1 MKKNFRLEKDSI
13 GNIEV
18 PNDAFW
24 GAQTQRSI
32 KNFSTGEELIPIK
45 LIHAL
50 TLIKKA
56 AAIANNNLGYLDQF
70 KKDLITKSCNEIL
83 KGKFDSQFPLKI
95 WQTGSGTQTNMN
107 VNEVIS
113 NISASRINS
122 ELGSYTSLHPN
133 DDVNKSQST
142 NDTFPAAIHISVV
155 IEIYKAL
162 LPSIEKLINSLE
174 IKSREWNDLIKI
186 GRTHFQDAVPIT
198 LGQEISAWSKQIED
212 AKASIILSVSDLYQL
227 PIGGTAVG
235 SGINCP
241 KNFSEEVI
249 KIIRSETKLPFT
261 KSTNHF
267 SLMASHDRLA
277 NVMSKLKI
285 LACSLFK
292 ISNDIKI
299 LSSGPRSGIF
309 ELIIPKNEPGSSI
322 MPGKVNPTQCE
333 ALSMICAQIV
343 GFEYAVTMANCS
355 GTLQMNEYK
364 PLIAFNI
371 LTSIK
376 LLSEGIENFKIKLID
391 GMMPNYQSID
401 VNLNNSLMLIT
412 ALVPEIGYE
421 KAAEIANLAF
431 NDALSLKQATLKL
444 GYLNEEEFDKIMKIE
459 TMIKS

>member
-1 MKKNFRLEKDSI
+1 MKDDFRLEKDSI
-13 GNIEV
+13 GTVEV
-18 PNDAFW
+18 PKNALW

-32 KNFSTGEELIPIK
+32 KNFALGNELIPIE
-45 LIHAL
+45 LIYAI

-56 AAIANNNLGYLDQF
+56 AAIANNNLGYLDQQ
-70 KKDLITKSCNEIL
+70 KKDLIIRSCDDIL
-83 KGKFDSQFPLKI
+83 AGLHESEFPLKI

-107 VNEVIS
+107 VNEVIA
-113 NISASRINS
+113 NLSALKVNTK
-122 ELGSYTSLHPN
+122 LGQYKILHPN

-155 IEIYKAL
+155 IEITNKL
-162 LPSIEKLINSLE
+162 LPAIEKLNISFDK
-174 IKSREWNDLIKI
+174 KSEEWNNIIKI

-198 LGQEISAWSKQIED
+198 LGQEISAWSKQIKD
-212 AKASIILSVSDLYQL
+212 AQKSIFLGVSDLYGLQ
-227 PIGGTAVG
+227 IGGTAVG
-235 SGINCP
+235 TGINCP

-249 KIIRSETKLPFT
+249 KIIKNETDLPFT
-261 KSTNHF
+261 KSENYF

-277 NVMSKLKI
+277 NIMSKLKI

-299 LSSGPRSGIF
+299 LSSGPRAGIN
-309 ELIIPKNEPGSSI
+309 ELFIPKNEPGSSI

-333 ALSMICAQIV
+333 SLSMICSQIM
-343 GFEYAVTMANCS
+343 GFEYAVSIANCS

-376 LLSEGIENFKIKLID
+376 LLSEAIDNFRIKLVD
-391 GMMPNYQSID
+391 GMMPNFKSID
-401 VNLNNSLMLIT
+401 SNLNNSLMLIT

-421 KAAEIANLAF
+421 RAAEIANLAF
-431 NDALSLKQATLKL
+431 NESINLKEATLKL
-444 GYLNEEEFDKIMKIE
+444 GYLDEKKYDLIMDIQA
-459 TMIKS
+459 MI